1 MYIEPIN
8 MQHLVEKY
16 RKKLLHLPMD
26 FQRSLMDEIRW
37 DARLVGIK
45 GARGAGKTTMLLQ
58 RIKAHFDNLDQV
70 LYVSLDDLWFAENKL
85 VDLADTFVKQGGAYL
100 FLDEVHKYP
109 NWSQEIKNIYDD
121 HPELRVVFT
130 GSSLLEII
138 NARADLSRRAIVYY
152 LQGLSFREYV
162 NFTQEQEFS
171 AYSLDEVL
179 DHHQEIA
186 EQIIREIRPLA
197 HFGTYLVSGYY
208 PFFKEIPDLY
218 AQRLLE
224 VVNLILEVELPLLR
238 QVDVAWVPKLKQ
250 LLLIIAESAPFK
262 PNISKLSSKIGIN
275 RQTLLTYLNHL
286 VEAGLTTHLFKAAKG
301 ISRLQK
307 PDKLYLENTNLAFA
321 IRPEKPDMGTL
332 RETFFANQVGYL
344 HDIQYPETGD
354 FLVDQKNVFEVG
366 GPNKSAKQL
375 ANHQQHATFIAQD
388 QIELGYKNRI
398 PLWLFGFLY

>member
-1 MYIEPIN
+1 

-58 RIKAHFDNLDQV
+58 RIKADHEDLNQV
-70 LYVSLDDLWFAENKL
+70 LYVSLDDLWFSDNKL
-85 VDLADTFVKQGGAYL
+85 IHLADTFVKQGGKHLY
-100 FLDEVHKYP
+100 LDEVHKYP
-109 NWSQEIKNIYDD
+109 SWSQEIKNIYDD
-121 HPELRVVFT
+121 HPELHVVFT

-138 NARADLSRRAIVYY
+138 NARADLSRRAIIYH

-162 NFTQEQEFS
+162 NFTQEQHF
-171 AYSLDEVL
+171 AAHSLDEVL
-179 DHHQEIA
+179 QHHQDIA
-186 EQIIREIRPLA
+186 EQIIRETRPLA
-197 HFGTYLVSGYY
+197 HFGTYLASGYY

-224 VVNLILEVELPLLR
+224 VVNLILEVELPILR

-286 VEAGLTTHLFKAAKG
+286 EEAGLTTHLFKAAKG

-321 IRPEKPDMGTL
+321 IRPEKPDTGTL
-332 RETFFANQVGYL
+332 RETFFANQVSYR

-354 FLVDQKNVFEVG
+354 FLVDQKNIFEVG

-375 ANHQQHATFIAQD
+375 VNHQRHATFIVQD

>member
-1 MYIEPIN
+1 

-58 RIKAHFDNLDQV
+58 RIKAHHENLNQV

-85 VDLADTFVKQGGAYL
+85 VELADTFVKQGGAFL

-121 HPELRVVFT
+121 HPELHVVFT

-138 NARADLSRRAIVYY
+138 NARADLSRRAIVYH

-162 NFTQEQEFS
+162 NFTQGQDFS
-171 AYSLDEVL
+171 VYSLEDIL
-179 DHHQEIA
+179 HHHQEIA
-186 EQIIREIRPLA
+186 ERIIQSIRPLA
-197 HFGTYLVSGYY
+197 HFGRYLAAGYY

-275 RQTLLTYLNHL
+275 RQTLLAYLNHL

-332 RETFFANQVGYL
+332 RETFFANQVGYQ
-344 HDIQYPETGD
+344 HDLQYPETGD
-354 FLVDQKNVFEVG
+354 FLVDQRNVFEVG

-375 ANHQQHATFIAQD
+375 ANHQRHATFIVQD
-388 QIELGYKNRI
+388 QIELGYENRI

>member
-1 MYIEPIN
+1 
-8 MQHLVEKY
+8 
-16 RKKLLHLPMD
+16 MD

-45 GARGAGKTTMLLQ
+45 GARGAGKTTLLLQ
-58 RIKAHFDNLDQV
+58 RIKADHENLNQV

-85 VDLADTFVKQGGAYL
+85 VDLADSFAKQGGTYL

-121 HPELRVVFT
+121 HPGLHVVIT
-130 GSSLLEII
+130 GSSLLEIL
-138 NARADLSRRAIVYY
+138 NARADLSRRAIVYH
-152 LQGLSFREYV
+152 LQGLSFREYL
-162 NFTQEQEFS
+162 NFTQEQYFPV
-171 AYSLDEVL
+171 YSMDDVL
-179 DHHQEIA
+179 HHHQEIA
-186 EQIIREIRPLA
+186 EQIIRDIRPLA
-197 HFGTYLVSGYY
+197 HFGSYLTSGYY
-208 PFFKEIPDLY
+208 PFFKEIPELY
-218 AQRLLE
+218 GQRLLE

-262 PNISKLSSKIGIN
+262 PNISKLSNKIGIN

-286 VEAGLTTHLFKAAKG
+286 TEAGLTRHLFKAAKG

-321 IRPEKPDMGTL
+321 IRPEKPDTGTL
-332 RETFFANQVGYL
+332 RETFFANQVGY
-344 HDIQYPETGD
+344 HHEIQYPEAGD
-354 FLVDQKNVFEVG
+354 FVVDQKNVFEIG
-366 GPNKSAKQL
+366 GPQKSGKQL
-375 ANHQQHATFIAQD
+375 ASHPDTVSFIAQD